1 MGLIAAEPWDKV
13 VILSMWNKVNSKFII
28 EHFRSGIES
37 YSNFTKEVGLW
48 KSEKY
53 VFQKYI
59 NKTNRILDLG
69 CGTGRTTFPL
79 YKLGYKDIIGIDLTP
94 EMIHRAKELNDYF
107 QTKIEF
113 EIGDARDLIY
123 PDSNFDVVIFSFN
136 GLMSV
141 PSQVNRSK
149 AILEINR
156 VLKESGFF
164 IFTSFDREKEEQFLS
179 FWNDQKEI
187 WKLGK
192 QDPKLYEFGD
202 LIIYSKKEDRE
213 IFIHVPSEDEVKN
226 WLTENNFELVETF
239 YRKDKFNENEKVKAK
254 AGECRFWIARKS
266 TQ

>member
-13 VILSMWNKVNSKFII
+13 VILSMSNKVNSKFII

-79 YKLGYKDIIGIDLTP
+79 YKLGYKDILGIDLTP
-94 EMIHRAKELNDYF
+94 EMIQRAKELNDYF

-141 PSQVNRSK
+141 PIQVNRSK

-156 VLKESGFF
+156 VL
-164 IFTSFDREKEEQFLS
+164 LS
-179 FWNDQKEI
+179 W
-187 WKLGK
+187 
-192 QDPKLYEFGD
+192 PKYLY
-202 LIIYSKKEDRE
+202 
-213 IFIHVPSEDEVKN
+213 
-226 WLTENNFELVETF
+226 
-239 YRKDKFNENEKVKAK
+239 
-254 AGECRFWIARKS
+254 
-266 TQ
+266 